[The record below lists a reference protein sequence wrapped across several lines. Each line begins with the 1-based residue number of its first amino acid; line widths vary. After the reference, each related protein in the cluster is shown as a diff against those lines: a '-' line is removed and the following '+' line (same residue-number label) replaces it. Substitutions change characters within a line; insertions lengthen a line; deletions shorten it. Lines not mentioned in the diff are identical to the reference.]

1 MKNLIFPTVLL
12 LTIVCLWFGVSAY
25 TEKTGAEMVESME
38 AVFQYSADDD
48 WTGAKA
54 NMSIFMKQWDD
65 SSKFFSLYM
74 HEEMLQSIENSVER
88 CQGYIKIEDRVQ
100 ACGEASEIICD
111 LKLIM
116 GDDRFKLPGLL

>member
-1 MKNLIFPTVLL
+1 MKNLIFPTALL
-12 LTIVCLWFGVSAY
+12 LIIVCLWFGVSAY
-25 TEKTGAEMVESME
+25 SEKNGTEMTESME
-38 AVFQYSADDD
+38 AVFQCSADND
-48 WTGAKA
+48 WTGARN
-54 NMSIFMKQWDD
+54 NMSNFMEQWDD

-88 CQGYIKIEDRVQ
+88 CQGYLKIEDRVQ
-100 ACGEASEIICD
+100 TCGEASEIICD